1 MFFDPQFLEAMYI
14 CMGFVPWELLLYN
27 WMKRCYYVPS
37 FPRVYFSLRPFNLHK
52 TIPHFQPNE
61 TCDQAF
67 HRGSKQKRRVCFDLQ
82 FYILQF
88 NCASHSAFFI
98 IAFSFSGSL
107 LGSLLKCFFFFL
119 IALLR
124 YNSHYTM
131 KFTQWNVLSI
141 LTKVYNHHHCLILE
155 HFHHLSSNLNKI
167 TLVGWRHWLN
177 GHEFEKTQGDSEG
190 QGSLACC
197 SSWGR
202 KELDTT

>member
-1 MFFDPQFLEAMYI
+1 MPLFYKLESFVLYCFCSHLLSSSWHFNSHVRNVPQMFFDPQFLEAMYI

-107 LGSLLKCFFFFL
+107 LGSLLKCFFFF
-119 IALLR
+119 
-124 YNSHYTM
+124 
-131 KFTQWNVLSI
+131 
-141 LTKVYNHHHCLILE
+141 
-155 HFHHLSSNLNKI
+155 
-167 TLVGWRHWLN
+167 
-177 GHEFEKTQGDSEG
+177 
-190 QGSLACC
+190 
-197 SSWGR
+197 
-202 KELDTT
+202 